1 MLNKWDIR
9 FSGLANTVATW
20 SKDPDSQVG
29 AVIVSPDRR
38 SITVGYNGFPV
49 RIKDTDERLN
59 NKDIKRSLTIHAEMT
74 ALLNADVNVQGSTMY
89 ITKAPCTKCALAI
102 IQARISTVV
111 IPKLDMSSSWFKEQD
126 CALVLLHEAQIN
138 IKWID

>member
-1 MLNKWDIR
+1 MY
-9 FSGLANTVATW
+9 ANGQLLLY
-20 SKDPDSQVG
+20 S
-29 AVIVSPDRR
+29 
-38 SITVGYNGFPV
+38 FPA
-49 RIKDTDERLN
+49 RIKDTDERLK
-59 NKDIKRSLTIHAEMT
+59 NKEIKRSLTIHAEMN